1 MRSLIFAVLIAFL
14 AVPAMAGDNE
24 QTAMVEKADKAQTAE
39 QAATEYVPPPGY
51 KTRRRGAH
59 TVYCQKTTEIGSRFK
74 VEKCYSKEQLEV
86 ELQRIEA
93 AKEDFERRRRICSDG
108 SLCGSS

>member
-1 MRSLIFAVLIAFL
+1 MRSLIFAVLIAFVAL
-14 AVPAMAGDNE
+14 PAMAEDNE
-24 QTAMVEKADKAQTAE
+24 KTAMAEKADKAQSAE

-59 TVYCQKTTEIGSRFK
+59 TVYCQKTTDIGSRFK
-74 VEKCYSKEQLEV
+74 VEKCFSKEQLEV

-108 SLCGSS
+108 TLCGSS

>member
-1 MRSLIFAVLIAFL
+1 MRSLIFAALIAFVAL
-14 AVPAMAGDNE
+14 PAMAGENE
-24 QTAMVEKADKAQTAE
+24 QTAMAEKTDKAQAAE
-39 QAATEYVPPPGY
+39 QAVPEYVPPPGY

-74 VEKCYSKEQLEV
+74 VEKCFSQEQLEV

>member
-1 MRSLIFAVLIAFL
+1 MRSLIIAMPIALL
-14 AVPAMAGDNE
+14 ALPAIAQDS
-24 QTAMVEKADKAQTAE
+24 DKPA
-39 QAATEYVPPPGY
+39 QAATESASVVQEFQPPPGY

-74 VEKCYSKEQLEV
+74 VEKCYSREQLEV

>member
-1 MRSLIFAVLIAFL
+1 MRSLILTVLIAFL
-14 AVPAMAGDNE
+14 AVPAMAEDDSK
-24 QTAMVEKADKAQTAE
+24 AAVAEKADKAETAAQTM
-39 QAATEYVPPPGY
+39 TEYEPPPGY

-74 VEKCYSKEQLEV
+74 VEKCFTKEQLEV

-93 AKEDFERRRRICSDG
+93 AKEDFERRRRICADG
-108 SLCGSS
+108 TLCGST